1 MDKDT
6 ERNARAG
13 CGECCQVSAIVRIDE
28 RGQMVL
34 PKDVRDR
41 MGLAAGDRLALTTV
55 ESGGR
60 VCCLVLVKAD
70 ELADGVRVM
79 MRAATQGT
87 TQEESTE

>member
-1 MDKDT
+1 MSETRKRSEET
-6 ERNARAG
+6 R
-13 CGECCQVSAIVRIDE
+13 CGECCQVSAIVRVDE

-60 VCCLVLVKAD
+60 VCCLVLVKAN
-70 ELADGVRVM
+70 ELADSVRVM
-79 MRAATQGT
+79 MRVAAERTQG
-87 TQEESTE
+87 EEIAT

>member
-1 MDKDT
+1 MGKDT
-6 ERNARAG
+6 ERSTRSG
-13 CGECCQVSAIVRIDE
+13 CGERCQVSAIVRVDE

-79 MRAATQGT
+79 MRVATEGTQG
-87 TQEESTE
+87 E

>member
-1 MDKDT
+1 MSSSRGKDP
-6 ERNARAG
+6 AAA
-13 CGECCQVSAIVRIDE
+13 CGECCRVSAVVRVDE

-41 MGLAAGDRLALTTV
+41 MGLLGGDRLALTTV

-70 ELADGVRVM
+70 ELADGVRVLI
-79 MRAATQGT
+79 RAAA
-87 TQEESTE
+87 QEA

>member
-1 MDKDT
+1 MSKDT
-6 ERNARAG
+6 ERSARGG
-13 CGECCQVSAIVRIDE
+13 CGDCCQVAAIVRIDE

-55 ESGGR
+55 ESGGT

-79 MRAATQGT
+79 MRVATQGT
-87 TQEESTE
+87 

>member
-1 MDKDT
+1 MSKDI
-6 ERNARAG
+6 ERSEKAG
-13 CGECCQVSAIVRIDE
+13 CGECCQVAAIVRVDE

-60 VCCLVLVKAD
+60 VCCLVLMKAD
-70 ELADGVRVM
+70 ELADSVRVM
-79 MRAATQGT
+79 MRVATQGT
-87 TQEESTE
+87 

>member
-1 MDKDT
+1 MSKDA
-6 ERNARAG
+6 ECSAEAG
-13 CGECCQVSAIVRIDE
+13 CGECCQVAAIVRVDE

-41 MGLAAGDRLALTTV
+41 MGLAPGDRLALTTV

-70 ELADGVRVM
+70 ELADGVRLM
-79 MRAATQGT
+79 MRVATEGT
-87 TQEESTE
+87 

>member
-1 MDKDT
+1 
-6 ERNARAG
+6 
-13 CGECCQVSAIVRIDE
+13 VSAVVRVDE

-41 MGLAAGDRLALTTV
+41 MGLLGGDRLALTTV

-70 ELADGVRVM
+70 ELADGVRVLI
-79 MRAATQGT
+79 RAAA
-87 TQEESTE
+87 QEA